1 MIYLVTK
8 TLISALILVAVSEIA
23 KKSPFWGG
31 ALASL
36 PLVSLLAMIWLYLDT
51 KSVEKVAELSS
62 SIFWLVLPTLPMFI
76 ALPAMLKAGLGFYSA
91 LGIASLLTIALYL
104 AMILALKNFGM
115 AP

>member
-36 PLVSLLAMIWLYLDT
+36 PLVSLLAMIWLYIDS

-76 ALPAMLKAGLGFYSA
+76 ALPALLKAGLGFYSA
-91 LGIASLLTIALYL
+91 LGIAALLTIALYL
-104 AMILALKNFGM
+104 AMILVLKNFGM